1 MGVERETIGVLLGVL
16 PRIRMAVCL
25 PDHRDITG
33 PLCIGSTHPIY
44 EVYGPS
50 ATCVILVQVNAF

>member
-25 PDHRDITG
+25 PHHRDITG
-33 PLCIGSTHPIY
+33 PLCIGPIY
-44 EVYGPS
+44 EVYGLP
-50 ATCVILVQVNAF
+50 

>member
-16 PRIRMAVCL
+16 RMAVCL
-25 PDHRDITG
+25 PHHRDITG

-44 EVYGPS
+44 EVYGLP
-50 ATCVILVQVNAF
+50 